1 MAKDTMATKIANPY
15 AEALL
20 DLAKSKN
27 LIHDITS
34 DIKNLRELLN
44 STPEFNN
51 YLNNPV
57 VRKEA
62 KRDIITKTINSQIN
76 AEMSKFLMIL
86 IDRNRISYLDSISER
101 YLELVYELANIKI
114 VEVCSAN
121 ELTEEQQQNLILKLQ
136 EMKRAKEIKLILTA
150 KRDIITKTINSQI
163 NAEMSKFL
171 MILIDRNRIS
181 YLDSISERYLE
192 LVYELANI
200 KIVEVCSANEL
211 TEEQQQNLILKLQE
225 MTRAKEIK
233 LILTID
239 SNLLGGL
246 LIKTNSQVIDLTIR
260 GQLTELAKHLDS
272 VIEI

>member
-136 EMKRAKEIKLILTA
+136 EM
-150 KRDIITKTINSQI
+150 
-163 NAEMSKFL
+163 
-171 MILIDRNRIS
+171 
-181 YLDSISERYLE
+181 
-192 LVYELANI
+192 
-200 KIVEVCSANEL
+200 
-211 TEEQQQNLILKLQE
+211 
-225 MTRAKEIK
+225 TRAKEIK
-233 LILTID
+233 LISTID